1 MLDSLHVLTLN
12 QTARK
17 VFLLSSHRLNHTS
30 VPLIV
35 GNQIYLTSL
44 AGRTLAS
51 LWFHSFSVFTART
64 MWLLYSISILF
75 LSRQVW
81 LLICKVKQKNQS
93 TRWHANLRGSG
104 ENKERKTWLFS
115 DAALCCW
122 VLTNTLVTSKMTS
135 LSFICFQVD
144 PCKWICL
151 QWRLLC
157 TLGFN
162 SSNSIELLT
171 APVFELECS
180 VCSVGIQFMY
190 LKKSNLNLL

>member
-17 VFLLSSHRLNHTS
+17 VFSLSSHRLNHTS

-104 ENKERKTWLFS
+104 ENKERKTAFLWCGAESSPIHWWHPKWPASHLF
-115 DAALCCW
+115 
-122 VLTNTLVTSKMTS
+122 
-135 LSFICFQVD
+135 
-144 PCKWICL
+144 
-151 QWRLLC
+151 
-157 TLGFN
+157 
-162 SSNSIELLT
+162 
-171 APVFELECS
+171 VFRWTRVNES
-180 VCSVGIQFMY
+180 VCNVGFCVHWASIAPIQLNYWLHLY
-190 LKKSNLNLL
+190 LSWNAVFAQLAYNFCI

>member
-17 VFLLSSHRLNHTS
+17 VFSLSSHRLNHTS
-30 VPLIV
+30 VLLIV

-51 LWFHSFSVFTART
+51 LWFHSFSVFTAQT

-81 LLICKVKQKNQS
+81 LLICTVKQKNQS

-104 ENKERKTWLFS
+104 EKKERKTDFAFLSCGAVLLSPHQYIGDIQSDQPLIYLFS
-115 DAALCCW
+115 
-122 VLTNTLVTSKMTS
+122 
-135 LSFICFQVD
+135 
-144 PCKWICL
+144 
-151 QWRLLC
+151 
-157 TLGFN
+157 GG
-162 SSNSIELLT
+162 
-171 APVFELECS
+171 PV
-180 VCSVGIQFMY
+180 
-190 LKKSNLNLL
+190 